1 MLIGILQFLRLM
13 MDFEWSDLEPKLNNW
28 LELNLRYGGMGSA
41 EFVSPEGTVQGKG
54 TANFDEYGNATVEI
68 ECESFSIDPQY
79 TGGPVGFLF
88 GSKVEEAQGK
98 KTMAFGEFNNPCK
111 TLSIRTAE
119 GVFRASSTVRL
130 VGWSFNMLAP
140 SSGVLAEQS
149 PLRFYVQQ
157 ASYDVGNP
165 NPPRYFAIPLFNCLA
180 EGHDGLL
187 RPHPLRIYETPEVP
201 SSVPETDKIFATMK
215 ANQKNVL
222 VGFFIEGRLCFVE
235 RLADYDDRVAALKNG
250 ALRRITAV
258 LVGELGDRP
267 ASTLAEFWSWFPFEL
282 FSALSFASGVEVG
295 LPWIEIRDEAGGL
308 TRRLHGRS
316 SLPHFWGGDPVLGQF
331 ARAGTQ
337 SAVGNLLTQYLSVS
351 APQRSYLEVA
361 MDHAR
366 LGTLGAPLR
375 LYDILDHLIR
385 ALECLCREHGF
396 IQQDLLSGLADE
408 TQNKVKSV
416 IAQATKQ
423 IQQLQNEAIA
433 AGLLEEHRL
442 LSTIQGRAAN
452 IGTTEQ
458 KFGLGVVSLLK
469 SLGLHDADIL
479 DRFIASNPRR
489 DGLRDWASVLTSYRG
504 ATIHEGYMDF
514 GKKYDV
520 NDVARVCNHLKDL
533 IARLILKETGYEGSY
548 DSPLLRKYGPQPV
561 GWVLPVTS
569 ADRLGFT

>member
-1 MLIGILQFLRLM
+1 
-13 MDFEWSDLEPKLNNW
+13 MDFKWSDLEPKPKNW
-28 LELNLRYGGMGSA
+28 LELNLRYEGVGSA
-41 EFVSPEGTVQGKG
+41 EFVSPEGTIRGKG
-54 TANFDEYGNATVEI
+54 AATFDEYGNPTVEI

-88 GSKVEEAQGK
+88 GSKVEETQGK
-98 KTMAFGEFNNPCK
+98 KTMAFGGFDNPCK
-111 TLSIRTAE
+111 ALSIRTTE
-119 GVFRASSTVRL
+119 GEFRANSTVRL
-130 VGWSFNMLAP
+130 VGWSFNMLAMG
-140 SSGVLAEQS
+140 SDALGGQRQK

-180 EGHDGLL
+180 EGHDRLL

-201 SSVPETDKIFATMK
+201 SSVPETEKFFATMK
-215 ANQKNVL
+215 ANQKNLL

-235 RLADYDDRVAALKNG
+235 RLADYDDRVTALKNG
-250 ALRRITAV
+250 AVRRITAI
-258 LVGELGDRP
+258 LVGELGNHP
-267 ASTLAEFWSWFPFEL
+267 ASTLAEFWSWFPFEV

-308 TRRLHGRS
+308 IRRLHGRS
-316 SLPHFWGGDPVLGQF
+316 SLPHFWGGEPVLGQF

-337 SAVGNLLTQYLSVS
+337 GAVGSLLTQYLSLS
-351 APQRSYLEVA
+351 AVKRSYLEVA

-396 IQQDLLSGLADE
+396 IKQELIPGLAGE
-408 TQNKVKSV
+408 TQNKVKKF
-416 IAQATKQ
+416 IAQATNQ

-452 IGTTEQ
+452 IGTTEK

-469 SLGLHDADIL
+469 SFGLPDADIV
-479 DRFIASNPRR
+479 DRFLACNPRPDR
-489 DGLRDWASVLTSYRG
+489 LKDWASVLTSYRG

-514 GKKYDV
+514 EKKHDV

-533 IARLILKETGYEGSY
+533 IARLILKEAGYDGNY
-548 DSPLLRKYGPQPV
+548 DSPLLRNHGPQPV
-561 GWVLPVTS
+561 GWVLPDTS